1 MNTIDRI
8 KQARNLSYEDIAKEC
23 GVTATYVYQLA
34 KGKRKNPNIN
44 VVSKIAKFLRVSI
57 EELINEVE
65 IKEKEEQD
73 E

>member
-34 KGKRKNPNIN
+34 KGKRKNPNVNII
-44 VVSKIAKFLRVSI
+44 SKIANFLGVTI
-57 EELINEVE
+57 EELIEE
-65 IKEKEEQD
+65 EKCK
-73 E
+73 

>member
-34 KGKRKNPNIN
+34 KGKRKNPNVNIIA
-44 VVSKIAKFLRVSI
+44 KIANFLGVTI
-57 EELINEVE
+57 EELIEE
-65 IKEKEEQD
+65 EKCK
-73 E
+73 